1 MAILKFMLNK
11 FVKDV
16 NCVVTYEA
24 IGSLQPFTMLFL
36 VRLCLRI
43 YIVIFYLHVLQKY
56 CETILEFKN

>member
-1 MAILKFMLNK
+1 MLNKLNK

-16 NCVVTYEA
+16 YCVVRSNEA

-36 VRLCLRI
+36 VRLCSMT

-56 CETILEFKN
+56 CETILEL